1 MATFSDMAT
10 LLLTFFILLLSFAQ
24 LDVIDFREAIGSIRE
39 AFGATE
45 AQVGQFQ
52 ALSAQPVE
60 LNNQPTTRLTNIN
73 QVEQQAI
80 QSLRAALARA
90 ARKQSKAT
98 TSTSTKTKA
107 AEGLDMSKLLNGI
120 LIVMIAVLLVDKFK
134 VLEQ

>member
-90 ARKQSKAT
+90 GMSGGCRYPHVT
-98 TSTSTKTKA
+98 TRHHYSGKRP
-107 AEGLDMSKLLNGI
+107 GI
-120 LIVMIAVLLVDKFK
+120 V
-134 VLEQ
+134 Q